1 MADITLEQWAE
12 RIAKGGR
19 DELRRVLYREA
30 GKVSQRA
37 VGEGQKNVGSRM
49 KVRSGRLWSS
59 IRSEV
64 KSTRG
69 GIDVHLMAG
78 GTDGKGPIRYARI
91 QEEGGTVR
99 PRRAKFLT
107 IPLDPAK
114 YPSGVS
120 RFKTARDA
128 PNLTLGISAA
138 GQYMLVN
145 KDTGEPWYL
154 LRRRVKIKGKHYL
167 RDAMREAAKLMPPA
181 VSKAFGG
188 ALEVV

>member
-1 MADITLEQWAE
+1 MVDIPLDVWAE
-12 RIAKGGR
+12 RIAKAGR
-19 DELRRVLYREA
+19 GNLRRVLYREA

-69 GIDVHLMAG
+69 GVDIRLMAG
-78 GTDGKGPIRYARI
+78 GSSAGGQVRYARI
-91 QEEGGTVR
+91 QEKGGTIT
-99 PRRAKFLT
+99 PKRAKMLA
-107 IPLDPAK
+107 IPLPLAKTPA
-114 YPSGVS
+114 GVS
-120 RFKTARDA
+120 RYKSPRDVGGLVLIRSGA
-128 PNLTLGISAA
+128 GNLI
-138 GQYMLVN
+138 
-145 KDTGEPWYL
+145 L
-154 LRRRVKIKGKHYL
+154 LKPGVGPYYVLKRKVTIKGKHYL

>member
-1 MADITLEQWAE
+1 MADIPLEVWAE

-37 VGEGQKNVGSRM
+37 VGEAHKNLTTRRR
-49 KVRSGRLWSS
+49 VRSGRLYASV
-59 IRSEV
+59 RSEV

-78 GTDGKGPIRYARI
+78 GTDGRGSIRYARI

-128 PNLTLGISAA
+128 PNLTLAVSAA

-167 RDAMREAAKLMPPA
+167 RDAMRKAAGLMPPA
-181 VSKAFGG
+181 VSEAFGDV
-188 ALEVV
+188 LEVV